1 MHVKTQMYLI
11 KRQGKQIKSFNI
23 LNCQG
28 VTPEFME
35 TLFYTY

>member
-11 KRQGKQIKSFNI
+11 KRQGKQIKSFNV

-35 TLFYTY
+35 KLFYTY